1 MMSNLFPFLIIAVV
15 LFVVLNLAAGLIWV
29 ERRLLALWQD
39 RYGPNRVGP
48 FGLGQVIADSVKLFT
63 KEVWIP
69 PFADKPV
76 FVLAPAII
84 VATALISLAVV
95 PFAPGFVV
103 ADLNIGVLFLL
114 AMSSLGVY
122 SVVLAGWASNNK
134 FSLLGGIRASAQ
146 MLSYEVFMGLSLMG
160 VVILAGSFRLTDIV
174 EAQHGLWF
182 VIPQFLGF
190 VLFLIAGVAETRRLP
205 FDLAEAEN
213 ELIAGFH
220 SEYSGMKFGMFFVGE
235 YIGVILISATIS
247 LLFFG
252 GWLGP
257 VLPPPVWF
265 GAKTMFFIC
274 LFILFRAALPRPR
287 FDQLMSWGWKV
298 MLPLALVNLLVT
310 GAVVLARLCAAC
322 DSSVS
327 RRKALSRASVPGPH
341 RSN

>member
-1 MMSNLFPFLIIAVV
+1 MSPELYPLVVIAVV
-15 LFVVLNLAAGLIWV
+15 LFVVLHLAAGLIWV

-48 FGLGQVIADSVKLFT
+48 FGLGQIVADSVKLFF
-63 KEVWIP
+63 KEDWTP
-69 PFADKPV
+69 PFADKPL
-76 FVLAPAII
+76 FVIAPAII
-84 VATALISLAVV
+84 VATALISFAVI
-95 PFAPGFVV
+95 PFAPGFVI
-103 ADLNIGVLFLL
+103 ADLDIGVLFLL
-114 AMSSLGVY
+114 AFSSLSVY

-134 FSLLGGIRASAQ
+134 YSLLGGIRASAQ
-146 MLSYEVFMGLSLMG
+146 MLSYEVFMALSLLG
-160 VVILAGSFRLTDIV
+160 VVILTGSFRLTSIV
-174 EAQHGLWF
+174 EAQRGLWF
-182 VIPQFLGF
+182 VVPQFLGF

-205 FDLAEAEN
+205 FDLAEAEG

-257 VLPPPVWF
+257 VLPPAVWF

-274 LFILFRAALPRPR
+274 LFILFRASLPRPR

-298 MLPLALVNLLVT
+298 MLPLALVNVLVT
-310 GAVVLARLCAAC
+310 GAVVLARM
-322 DSSVS
+322 
-327 RRKALSRASVPGPH
+327 
-341 RSN
+341 